1 MHDSSSYISQ
11 LYHNIDLTLLLLNR
25 CCFFYCIGSE
35 NWWLLV
41 TYCVA
46 VWIPGCGYCSVFY
59 LINQATVFH
68 GQYSVCFKEDHEKLS
83 SLCKISHGKVLTI
96 CFPII
101 TLTSF
106 NFLPVLPNFRILFN
120 KTCEVGISDEKFER
134 DVE

>member
-1 MHDSSSYISQ
+1 MIAGY
-11 LYHNIDLTLLLLNR
+11 LLR
-25 CCFFYCIGSE
+25 CSVDPG
-35 NWWLLV
+35 
-41 TYCVA
+41 
-46 VWIPGCGYCSVFY
+46 VWILFGVLFNKSGQ
-59 LINQATVFH
+59 IFH

>member
-1 MHDSSSYISQ
+1 MIAGY
-11 LYHNIDLTLLLLNR
+11 LLR
-25 CCFFYCIGSE
+25 CSVDPG
-35 NWWLLV
+35 
-41 TYCVA
+41 
-46 VWIPGCGYCSVFY
+46 VWILFGVLFNKSGNSFPWAILC
-59 LINQATVFH
+59 LK
-68 GQYSVCFKEDHEKLS
+68 FKEDHEKLS